1 MTSLL
6 SLLEQLEADGLTG
19 RVNVTGS
26 PSGWV
31 YLHEGLVY
39 CAEREDRPR
48 MVVAM
53 AEEGL
58 FTPDE
63 WQLALRIPSAHKWRA
78 LVDDDDVR
86 LYALGTFARR
96 YTEDA
101 LSAMAMGATG
111 AVFAPA
117 VAHPFGPLRRWPP
130 ADVLTVI
137 ESKASPEAGGT
148 IDLTSLLL
156 EISPLVRVVDRRLVA
171 G

>member
-6 SLLEQLEADGLTG
+6 SLLEHLEADGLTG
-19 RVNVTGS
+19 RVNVRGA

-39 CAEREDRPR
+39 CAERDDRPR

-58 FTPDE
+58 FTPEE
-63 WQLALRIPSAHKWRA
+63 WQVALRIPSSQKWRA

-86 LYALGTFARR
+86 LYALAMFARS

-101 LSAMAMGATG
+101 LSAMAKGATS
-111 AVFAPA
+111 AVFAPS

-137 ESKASPEAGGT
+137 EPAGVDSPSET

-156 EISPLVRVVDRRLVA
+156 EVSPLVRVVDRRLVA
-171 G
+171 S